1 LSFKSE
7 FYVTRTIY
15 EKIIGEQV
23 NRLSEL
29 QDPHVVYV
37 TDLVLCTHK
46 FHLKKAYPWLTLT
59 FEPIVVLGT
68 IAHLGIGQLLRERGL
83 EVEVDVSREITV
95 NTTCYFVKGRI
106 DALDKSSGVVIE
118 IKTTR
123 STISSPQEHHVK
135 QLNIYLNM
143 LNYEKGVLVYIAP
156 SKIVEF
162 SVSREPIDLEREV
175 RDLLEDKHHPRYSWE
190 CSYCHFS
197 KLCPYYIV
205 QSRDIK

>member
-1 LSFKSE
+1 MSFKSE

>member
-7 FYVTRTIY
+7 FYVTRSIY

-29 QDPHVVYV
+29 QDPRIIYA

-59 FEPIVVLGT
+59 FEPIAVLGT
-68 IAHLGIGQLLRERGL
+68 IAHLGIGQLLREKGL
-83 EVEVDVSREITV
+83 EVEVDVSREVTV
-95 NTTCYFVKGRI
+95 NTTSYLVKGRI

-143 LNYEKGVLVYIAP
+143 LNYEKGILVYIAP

-175 RDLLEDKHHPRYSWE
+175 RDLLEDKYHPRYNWE

-197 KLCPYYIV
+197 KLCPYYTV
-205 QSRDIK
+205 QSKDIK